1 MAEADAKTVDALIV
15 ALPESAGSA
24 IYGLVDVF
32 ASTGT
37 LWRELVGDEPGRRLI
52 RPKIVSL
59 SRASFRCGN
68 GIPVSP
74 ELTIDAKSNAEIVI
88 VPELWLSP
96 DDDLKRRYPKLK
108 EWLRQRYRAGNTIYS
123 ACSGAVLL
131 AASGLL
137 NGKAATSHWGYADL
151 FRRSFPEVRFIPEPN
166 IVFAD
171 HTGRIVT
178 AGGAT
183 SWHDL
188 AIHII
193 SRHCSPGE
201 ALHIAKVYLLQWHGE
216 GQLPYASLVR
226 RQPHADS
233 IVRQAEDWLA
243 KHFREPHTVAAVV
256 EGSGIP
262 ERSLKRRFT
271 TATGSTVIDY
281 VQNLRVEEAKRLLET
296 SDSSSE
302 EIAPAVGYENPA
314 FFRKLF
320 KRCTGLTAGQYRR
333 MFRPISDAGHVRGRQ
348 ADVSS
353 VPRSR

>member
-1 MAEADAKTVDALIV
+1 MAEGDAKNLEALIV

-37 LWRELVGDEPGRRLI
+37 LWREIVGDEPGRRLI
-52 RPKIVSL
+52 RPRIVSL
-59 SRASFRCGN
+59 SRDPFRCGN
-68 GIPVSP
+68 GIPISP
-74 ELTIDAKSNAEIVI
+74 EATIDEESDADIIV
-88 VPELWLSP
+88 VPELWLAL
-96 DDDLKRRYPKLK
+96 DDDLKQRYPQLK

-123 ACSGAVLL
+123 ACTGAVLL

-137 NGKAATSHWGYADL
+137 NGKSATCHWGYADL
-151 FRRSFPEVRFIPEPN
+151 FRRSFPEVHFIPEPN

-171 HTGRIVT
+171 ESGRIVT
-178 AGGAT
+178 SGGAT

-193 SRHCSPGE
+193 SRHCSAGE

-233 IVRQAEDWLA
+233 IVRQAEDWLR
-243 KHFREPHTVAAVV
+243 KHFHEPHAVAAVV
-256 EGSGIP
+256 AECGIA
-262 ERSLKRRFT
+262 ERSLKRRFAA
-271 TATGSTVIDY
+271 ATGSTVIGY
-281 VQNLRVEEAKRLLET
+281 VQNLRIEQAKRLLET
-296 SDSSSE
+296 GDSSSD
-302 EIAPAVGYENPA
+302 AVALAVGYENPA

-320 KRCTGLTAGQYRR
+320 KRGTGLTAGQYRR
-333 MFRPISDAGHVRGRQ
+333 MFRPISDAGHVRSSTGARD
-348 ADVSS
+348 DV
-353 VPRSR
+353 RSPI

>member
-1 MAEADAKTVDALIV
+1 MAETDTKTIEALIL

-37 LWRELVGDEPGRRLI
+37 LWRDLVGDEPGRQLI

-59 SRASFRCGN
+59 SRDPFRCGN

-74 ELTIDAKSNAEIVI
+74 DLTIDEKSNADIIV
-88 VPELWLSP
+88 VPELWLAP
-96 DDDLKRRYPKLK
+96 DDDLKERYPELK
-108 EWLRQRYRAGNTIYS
+108 EWLRQRHRAGNIIYS

-137 NGKAATSHWGYADL
+137 TGKDATSHWGYADL
-151 FRRSFPEVRFIPEPN
+151 FRRSFPDVRFVPEPS

-171 HTGRIVT
+171 HSGRIVT
-178 AGGAT
+178 SGGAT

-201 ALHIAKVYLLQWHGE
+201 ALHIAKVYLLQWHSD
-216 GQLPYASLVR
+216 GQLPFAGLVR
-226 RQPHADS
+226 RRPHADS
-233 IVRQAEDWLA
+233 IVRQAEDWLRR
-243 KHFREPHTVAAVV
+243 HFQEPHAVAAVV
-256 EGSGIP
+256 QECGIA

-271 TATGSTVIDY
+271 AATGSTVIGY
-281 VQNLRVEEAKRLLET
+281 VQNLRIEGAKRLLET
-296 SDSSSE
+296 GGSPSD
-302 EIAPAVGYENPA
+302 EIASAVGYENPA

-320 KRCTGLTAGQYRR
+320 KRGTGLTPGQYRR
-333 MFRPISDAGHVRGRQ
+333 LFRPISDAGMVRVR
-348 ADVSS
+348 ATTPDDTC
-353 VPRSR
+353 PPD